1 MKILIVTDA
10 APPQV
15 NGVVRTLT
23 QLQTECAELGHQ
35 VDFITPGDCF
45 TLPNPLYPEV
55 RLSLFAAKNIRDYL
69 DREQPDAVHI
79 ATEGP
84 LGCAARRV
92 CIKENLAFTTSY
104 HTNFP
109 TYFYQKM
116 RVPRALSYK
125 VIRWFH
131 NASAGVMVATE
142 AVKQELRDF
151 NITNLMDWTRGVD
164 TSLFRPTGEKI
175 MELKGPVYIHVGRV
189 SLEKNINE
197 FLDLDL
203 DGTKVVIGGGP
214 DLENLKKKYPDAIFT
229 GPKFG
234 EELVQ
239 YYNLGDVFVFPSRFD
254 TFGLVLL
261 EALACGVP
269 VAAYPVNG
277 PIDVIGDSG
286 AGVLDHDL
294 RKAVEG
300 ALKISPDFCREY
312 ASSFSW
318 QNCAQ
323 QFLDNLV
330 LIGDTRK
337 AA

>member
-1 MKILIVTDA
+1 
-10 APPQV
+10 
-15 NGVVRTLT
+15 
-23 QLQTECAELGHQ
+23 
-35 VDFITPGDCF
+35 
-45 TLPNPLYPEV
+45 
-55 RLSLFAAKNIRDYL
+55 
-69 DREQPDAVHI
+69 
-79 ATEGP
+79 
-84 LGCAARRV
+84 
-92 CIKENLAFTTSY
+92 
-104 HTNFP
+104 
-109 TYFYQKM
+109 
-116 RVPRALSYK
+116 
-125 VIRWFH
+125 
-131 NASAGVMVATE
+131 
-142 AVKQELRDF
+142 
-151 NITNLMDWTRGVD
+151 MDWTRGVD
-164 TSLFRPTGEKI
+164 TNLFRPTGEKV
-175 MELKGPVYIHVGRV
+175 MDLKGPVYIHVGRV

-214 DLENLKKKYPDAIFT
+214 DLDSLKKKYPDAIFT

-294 RKAVEG
+294 KKAVEG
-300 ALKISPDFCREY
+300 ALNISPEFCREY

-318 QNCAQ
+318 QNCAR

-330 LIGDTRK
+330 LIGDHRR